1 MKRAIVKYLDTQIE
15 KIDLA
20 ICKIKSQ
27 INLIKEYKTTLIY
40 EAVCG
45 RAEGI

>member
-27 INLIKEYKTTLIY
+27 INLVKEYNFK
-40 EAVCG
+40 AVYG
-45 RAEGI
+45 MVEGV